1 MTNQKN
7 RLLVLRKERGERQA
21 TVAEKCGMTRTALS
35 HYENGLTPG
44 MENAMALASY
54 YGVSLDYV
62 LGLSNER
69 AQNVGAVSDRF
80 VTLAKLSGESSPTA
94 SDIIEITDAAIH
106 YLTSGKP
113 CGLAPLAAWRDF
125 MRHLTVCFASAAAG
139 NGAQLIDAANAAV
152 LAALEIT
159 KMPAAFIGKAAD
171 T

>member
-1 MTNQKN
+1 MANQKN
-7 RLLVLRKERGERQA
+7 RLLALRKERGEKQGI
-21 TVAEKCGMTRTALS
+21 VAEKCGMTRAALS

-80 VTLAKLSGESSPTA
+80 VTLAKLAGDSSPTA
-94 SDIIEITDAAIH
+94 SDIIELAEAAIN
-106 YLTSGKP
+106 YLVSGKP